1 MPQPKLISAMR
12 TALAALTL
20 VVAAGGAQAQSAS
33 DIAACRDVKDS
44 LLRLR
49 CFDDVSKPAAQA
61 APATTTAAPKL
72 KAPDFAAYAV
82 APYRGPIGL
91 PDFRGRDR
99 QHASYR
105 TRILAGAKAGP
116 NFAGHLALV
125 PIGCGS
131 SCVFVPVV
139 DVQTGRV
146 LDSPLGG
153 EDMLSLDMK
162 YQIDSRLI
170 AARYISNER
179 CKFEEIVWTGATF
192 QRGTVRDLGDRE
204 ACYTDN

>member
-1 MPQPKLISAMR
+1 MR
-12 TALAALTL
+12 TALAALAL
-20 VVAAGGAQAQSAS
+20 VIAAGGAQAQSIG

-61 APATTTAAPKL
+61 VPGAPTAAPKPR
-72 KAPDFAAYAV
+72 APDFAAYAV

-99 QHASYR
+99 EHAMYR

-125 PIGCGS
+125 TIGCGS

-146 LDSPLGG
+146 IKSPLGG

-170 AARYISNER
+170 AARYISDER
-179 CKFEEIVWTGATF
+179 CKFEEIVWTGSAF
-192 QRGTVRDLGDRE
+192 QRGAVRDLGDRE
-204 ACYTDN
+204 VCYADN

>member
-1 MPQPKLISAMR
+1 MR
-12 TALAALTL
+12 TALAALAL
-20 VVAAGGAQAQSAS
+20 VLAAGGAHAEGAS
-33 DIAACRDVKDS
+33 DIAACRDIKDL

-49 CFDDVSKPAAQA
+49 CFDDVSKPAAQT
-61 APATTTAAPKL
+61 APTVTSKPR
-72 KAPDFAAYAV
+72 APDFAAYAA
-82 APYRGPIGL
+82 APYRGPISY

-125 PIGCGS
+125 TIGCGS

-146 LDSPLGG
+146 FDSPLGG
-153 EDMLSLDMK
+153 EDMLSLDLK
-162 YQIDSRLI
+162 YQVDSRMI

-179 CKFEEIVWTGATF
+179 CKFEEIVWTGSAF
-192 QRGTVRDLGDRE
+192 QRGAVRDLGDRE
-204 ACYTDN
+204 VCWAAD

>member
-1 MPQPKLISAMR
+1 MR
-12 TALAALTL
+12 TALATLALV
-20 VVAAGGAQAQSAS
+20 VVAADGAHAQSSS
-33 DIAACRDVKDS
+33 DIAACRDMKDS

-49 CFDDVSKPAAQA
+49 CFDDVLKPAAQA
-61 APATTTAAPKL
+61 APKAPTAATKP

-105 TRILAGAKAGP
+105 TRIMAGAKAGP

-179 CKFEEIVWTGATF
+179 CKFEEIVWTGSAF

-204 ACYTDN
+204 ACWAEN

>member
-1 MPQPKLISAMR
+1 MR
-12 TALAALTL
+12 TALAALAL

-61 APATTTAAPKL
+61 APAAPATMPKL

-125 PIGCGS
+125 PIGCGGG
-131 SCVFVPVV
+131 CVFVPVV

-146 LDSPLGG
+146 FDSPLGG

-162 YQIDSRLI
+162 YHLDSRLL

-179 CKFEEIVWTGATF
+179 CKFEEIVWSGSVF
-192 QRGTVRDLGDRE
+192 QRGAVKDLGEQEVCWVAD
-204 ACYTDN
+204 

>member
-1 MPQPKLISAMR
+1 MR
-12 TALAALTL
+12 VALAALAL
-20 VVAAGGAQAQSAS
+20 VAAIGGAHAQSAS

-49 CFDDVSKPAAQA
+49 CFDDVSKSATQA
-61 APATTTAAPKL
+61 APSAPAAATKP

-82 APYRGPIGL
+82 APYRGPVGL

-99 QHASYR
+99 EHAMYR
-105 TRILAGAKAGP
+105 TRILAGAKAGA

-125 PIGCGS
+125 TIGCGAG
-131 SCVFVPVV
+131 CVFVPVV

-146 LDSPLGG
+146 FDSPLGG

-162 YQIDSRLI
+162 YQVNSRLI
-170 AARYISNER
+170 AARYIADDR
-179 CKFEEIVWTGATF
+179 CKFEEIVWTGSSF
-192 QRGTVRDLGDRE
+192 QRSAVRDLGERE
-204 ACYTDN
+204 VCWAAD

>member
-1 MPQPKLISAMR
+1 MR
-12 TALAALTL
+12 TALAAIAL

-49 CFDDVSKPAAQA
+49 CFDDVSKPTAQA
-61 APATTTAAPKL
+61 AASAPTSAIKL
-72 KAPDFAAYAV
+72 RAPDFAAYAV

-105 TRILAGAKAGP
+105 TRLTAGAKAGP

-125 PIGCGS
+125 TIGCGS

-146 LDSPLGG
+146 FDSPLGG
-153 EDMLSLDMK
+153 EDMLSLDLK
-162 YQIDSRLI
+162 YRVDSRLI
-170 AARYISNER
+170 AARYVANER
-179 CKFEEIVWTGATF
+179 CKSEEIVWTGSAF
-192 QRGTVRDLGDRE
+192 QRGTVRDLGE
-204 ACYTDN
+204 QEVCWAAN

>member
-1 MPQPKLISAMR
+1 MR
-12 TALAALTL
+12 TALAALAF
-20 VVAAGGAQAQSAS
+20 VVAAGGAQAEGAS

-49 CFDDVSKPAAQA
+49 CFDDVSKPTAQT
-61 APATTTAAPKL
+61 APTVTSKPR
-72 KAPDFAAYAV
+72 APDFAAYAA
-82 APYRGPIGL
+82 APYRGPISY

-125 PIGCGS
+125 TIGCRS

-146 LDSPLGG
+146 FDSPLGG

-162 YQIDSRLI
+162 YQVDSRLI
-170 AARYISNER
+170 VARYISDER
-179 CKFEEIVWTGATF
+179 CKAEEIVWTGSAF
-192 QRGTVRDLGDRE
+192 QRGAVRDLGDRE
-204 ACYTDN
+204 VCWTAD

>member
-1 MPQPKLISAMR
+1 MR
-12 TALAALTL
+12 TALAALAL
-20 VVAAGGAQAQSAS
+20 IVASGDAQAQSAS

-61 APATTTAAPKL
+61 APSAPTVATQP

-116 NFAGHLALV
+116 NFAGHLTLV
-125 PIGCGS
+125 PIGCGAG
-131 SCVFVPVV
+131 CVFVPVV

-146 LDSPLGG
+146 FDSPLGG
-153 EDMLSLDMK
+153 EDQLSLDMK
-162 YQIDSRLI
+162 YQVNSRLI
-170 AARYISNER
+170 AARYIAEDR
-179 CKFEEIVWTGATF
+179 CKFEEIVWTGSSF
-192 QRGTVRDLGDRE
+192 QRGAVKDLGERE
-204 ACYTDN
+204 VCWAAD

>member
-1 MPQPKLISAMR
+1 MR
-12 TALAALTL
+12 YALAAIAF
-20 VVAAGGAQAQSAS
+20 VVTAGGAQAQSTA

-61 APATTTAAPKL
+61 APSAGANTT
-72 KAPDFAAYAV
+72 KAKVPDFAAYAV

-179 CKFEEIVWTGATF
+179 CKFEEIVWTGNAF
-192 QRGTVRDLGDRE
+192 QRGAVRDLGDRE
-204 ACYTDN
+204 ACWAEN

>member
-1 MPQPKLISAMR
+1 MR
-12 TALAALTL
+12 TLFTAFAL
-20 VVAAGGAQAQSAS
+20 VVAAGGAQAQSAT

-61 APATTTAAPKL
+61 APETSTATPKP
-72 KAPDFAAYAV
+72 KAPDFGAYA
-82 APYRGPIGL
+82 ATPYRGPIGL

-125 PIGCGS
+125 PIGCGAG
-131 SCVFVPVV
+131 CVFVPVV

-146 LDSPLGG
+146 FDSPLGG
-153 EDMLSLDMK
+153 EDQLSLDMK
-162 YQIDSRLI
+162 YQVNSRLI
-170 AARYISNER
+170 AARYIADDR
-179 CKFEEIVWTGATF
+179 CKFEEIVWTGSSF
-192 QRGTVRDLGDRE
+192 QRGAVKDLGERE
-204 ACYTDN
+204 TCWAAD